1 MPFSA
6 FPHRRWFGYG
16 ELWSARLICTFINCV
31 LLAMGQG
38 PGRSNERAVWLDA
51 RDVVVLART
60 KEPMPDYAVSQERL
74 DAWLTSSIEVST
86 AKILVVTGYIASA
99 ANGMPTTLGRDGS
112 DYSAS
117 IFAALLKAELAV
129 IWTDVDGVYSANPA
143 QVADAV
149 LLDELSYDEASELA
163 YFGAKVLHPKT
174 MTPVLAL
181 EIPIWI
187 KNTFNYNTRGSCIGT
202 PRLVAEMERQRQA
215 EGATKERRIGVAG
228 GVKGFSE
235 ISNIV
240 LIEVSGTGVI
250 GVPGIASRL
259 FQRLKE
265 ASINVI
271 LVTQAGSELSMDI
284 AVPSSQS
291 ELALTVLRREFRDEL
306 LTREIQKVEKSGP
319 CACLA
324 VVGDG
329 MRHKRGVAGRVFAS
343 LADAGVNI
351 QAIAQGSSER
361 NISAIIAQSD
371 VNRALLAVH
380 AAFLIPEGTENHYS
394 PLLRAV
400 SSRSELAALAED
412 DSKEVASKAASGQ
425 RFKLRARDDSA
436 DGSDATRL
444 LSELTDAQEAP
455 LTKAYR
461 LFTREVQVWVCLVVG
476 GGVGGGWSEADVEA
490 LKKQL
495 SRAWGERK
503 EVKVEV
509 RTVVKIDAGTVIDVA
524 AQTSA
529 PLVWSEL
536 LQLLSSW
543 SSFSSSTH
551 PVLID
556 CTHSELVLRQYRPW
570 LSANIRLVT
579 QRQVESPLST
589 LQSLPLFSTL
599 YDLQQRKERITRV
612 EAVLPCPLAFAFTVP
627 TSSSRLTPRAVRD
640 SHEMSQRMMAAI
652 ALAMGCDVKA
662 YDMRCD
668 YAFTIYSRQDEIER
682 DVQSYRRHA
691 TEQGMVYQ
699 YVASLTPKAEQ
710 PHLCVVE
717 VGLRLCP
724 PSHPFG
730 WLKGYNASVMLYTE
744 KRPAD
749 GIVLQGP
756 VQYSEEDEE
765 AVRREGERERER
777 QRQRDELGVSE
788 EVLHA
793 LAQFSAIVSDL
804 AK

>member
-1 MPFSA
+1 MFVCL
-6 FPHRRWFGYG
+6 RWFGYG

-31 LLAMGQG
+31 LLAMGHG

-51 RDVVVLART
+51 RDVLVLART
-60 KEPMPDYAVSQERL
+60 KEPMPDYAVSQEKL

-129 IWTDVDGVYSANPA
+129 IWTDVDGVYSANPT
-143 QVADAV
+143 QVQDAV

-181 EIPIWI
+181 EIPLWI
-187 KNTFNYNTRGSCIGT
+187 KNTFNYNTRGSCIGST
-202 PRLVAEMERQRQA
+202 KLIAEMERQRQA
-215 EGATKERRIGVAG
+215 MGAPRERRIGVAY

-235 ISNIV
+235 ISNLC

-265 ASINVI
+265 ANVSVI
-271 LVTQAGSELSMDI
+271 LVTQAGSELSLC
-284 AVPSSQS
+284 
-291 ELALTVLRREFRDEL
+291 LALPMSQGELGLSVVRREFRDEL
-306 LTREIQKVEKSGP
+306 LTKEIVKVEKSGP

-343 LADAGVNI
+343 LADAGVNV

-361 NISAIIAQSD
+361 NISAIIAQSE

-380 AAFLIPEGTENHYS
+380 TAFLSPEGAENHYS
-394 PLLRAV
+394 PLLKSV
-400 SSRSELAALAED
+400 SSRTELAALAD
-412 DSKEVASKAASGQ
+412 DESKEVAGKAAARLES
-425 RFKLRARDDSA
+425 FKLQDDGPE
-436 DGSDATRL
+436 GSEGGRL
-444 LSELTDAQEAP
+444 LSELTDGQVAP
-455 LTKAYR
+455 LKRAYR
-461 LFTREVQVWVCLVVG
+461 LFTSEVQVWVCLVVG

-495 SRAWGERK
+495 LRAWGERK
-503 EVKVEV
+503 EVRV
-509 RTVVKIDAGTVIDVA
+509 TVKTIVKIDAGTVTDVSR
-524 AQTSA
+524 QTST
-529 PLVWSEL
+529 PLVWPEL
-536 LQLLSSW
+536 LKQLSSW

-579 QRQVESPLST
+579 QRQVESPLSA

-599 YDLQQRKERITRV
+599 YDLQQRKERIMRV
-612 EAVLPCPLAFAFTVP
+612 EAVLPCPLTFAFTVP
-627 TSSSRLTPRAVRD
+627 TSSSRLTPRAVRE
-640 SHEMSQRMMAAI
+640 SHEMSQRMMTAI

-668 YAFTIYSRQDEIER
+668 YALSRYSHQDEIER
-682 DVQSYRRHA
+682 DIASYRRA
-691 TEQGMVYQ
+691 ASEQGMVYQ

-710 PHLCVVE
+710 PMYCNIE

-730 WLKGYNASVMLYTE
+730 WLKGYNASVMVYTE

-756 VQYSEEDEE
+756 VAWSDDGEEH
-765 AVRREGERERER
+765 VRREGERERET
-777 QRQRDELGVSE
+777 QRQREEAGVSE

-793 LAQFSAIVSDL
+793 LGQFSAIVSDL

>member
-1 MPFSA
+1 M
-6 FPHRRWFGYG
+6 
-16 ELWSARLICTFINCV
+16 
-31 LLAMGQG
+31 AMGHG

-51 RDVVVLART
+51 RDVLVLART
-60 KEPMPDYAVSQERL
+60 KEPMPDYAVSQEKL
-74 DAWLTSSIEVST
+74 DAWLSSSIEVST

-129 IWTDVDGVYSANPA
+129 IWTDVDGVYSANPT
-143 QVADAV
+143 QVQDAV

-181 EIPIWI
+181 QIPIWI
-187 KNTFNYNTRGSCIGT
+187 KNTFNYNTRGSCIGST
-202 PRLVAEMERQRQA
+202 KLIAEMERERLAMGAVQA
-215 EGATKERRIGVAG
+215 GGAKERRIGVAY

-235 ISNIV
+235 ISNLC
-240 LIEVSGTGVI
+240 LIEVSGTGLI

-259 FQRLKE
+259 FQRLKD
-265 ASINVI
+265 ANVSVI
-271 LVTQAGSELSMDI
+271 LVTQAGSELSMC
-284 AVPSSQS
+284 
-291 ELALTVLRREFRDEL
+291 LALPMSQGELGLSVVRREFRDEL
-306 LTREIQKVEKSGP
+306 LTKEIVKVEKTGP

-343 LADAGVNI
+343 LADAGVNV

-380 AAFLIPEGTENHYS
+380 TAFLTPEGTEGRYS
-394 PLLRAV
+394 PLLKSV
-400 SSRSELAALAED
+400 SSRTELAALAED
-412 DSKEVASKAASGQ
+412 DSKEVAGKAAARLES
-425 RFKLRARDDSA
+425 FKLRNDSE
-436 DGSDATRL
+436 DGSEGARL
-444 LSELTDAQEAP
+444 LSELTDGQVAP
-455 LTKAYR
+455 LKRAYK

-476 GGVGGGWSEADVEA
+476 GGVGGGWSEADVEV
-490 LKKQL
+490 LRKQL
-495 SRAWGERK
+495 DRPWGERK

-509 RTVVKIDAGTVIDVA
+509 KTVVKIDAGTVTDVNK
-524 AQTSA
+524 QTSS
-529 PLVWSEL
+529 PLVWPEL
-536 LQLLSSW
+536 LKLLSSW
-543 SSFSSSTH
+543 SSFSSSTY

-579 QRQVESPLST
+579 QRQVESPLGA

-612 EAVLPCPLAFAFTVP
+612 EAVLPCPLSFAFTVP
-627 TSSSRLTPRAVRD
+627 TSSARLTPRAVRE
-640 SHEMSQRMMAAI
+640 SHEMSQRMMTAI

-668 YAFTIYSRQDEIER
+668 YALSRYSTKEEIER
-682 DVQSYRRHA
+682 DIASYRRHG

-710 PHLCVVE
+710 PIYCNID

-730 WLKGYNASVMLYTE
+730 WLKGYNASVMIHTE

-756 VQYSEEDEE
+756 VEWGEDGDEH
-765 AVRREGERERER
+765 VSRESERERER
-777 QRQRDELGVSE
+777 QRQREEVGVSE

-793 LAQFSAIVSDL
+793 LGQFSAIVSDL

>member
-1 MPFSA
+1 
-6 FPHRRWFGYG
+6 
-16 ELWSARLICTFINCV
+16 
-31 LLAMGQG
+31 
-38 PGRSNERAVWLDA
+38 
-51 RDVVVLART
+51 
-60 KEPMPDYAVSQERL
+60 MPDYAVSQEKL
-74 DAWLTSSIEVST
+74 DAWLSSSIEVST

-143 QVADAV
+143 QVLDAV

-181 EIPIWI
+181 KIPIWI
-187 KNTFNYNTRGSCIGT
+187 KNTFNYNTRGSCIGST
-202 PRLVAEMERQRQA
+202 QHIADMERQRLA
-215 EGATKERRIGVAG
+215 ATKTTTKEHRIGVAY

-235 ISNIV
+235 ISNLC
-240 LIEVSGTGVI
+240 LIEVAGTGLI

-259 FQRLKE
+259 FQRLKD
-265 ASINVI
+265 ANITVI
-271 LVTQAGSELSMDI
+271 LVTQAGSELSLC
-284 AVPSSQS
+284 
-291 ELALTVLRREFRDEL
+291 LALPMSQGDLGVSVLRREFRDEL
-306 LTREIQKVEKSGP
+306 LTAEIVKVEKSGP

-329 MRHKRGVAGRVFAS
+329 MRHKRGVAGRVFAA

-380 AAFLIPEGTENHYS
+380 TAFLTPDGTDSHYS
-394 PLLRAV
+394 PLLKSV
-400 SSRSELAALAED
+400 SSRSELAALADD
-412 DSKEVASKAASGQ
+412 DSKEAAGKATT
-425 RFKLRARDDSA
+425 FKLRDDA
-436 DGSDATRL
+436 EEATEGGRL
-444 LSELTDAQEAP
+444 LKELTDGQEAP
-455 LTKAYR
+455 LKRAYR
-461 LFTREVQVWVCLVVG
+461 PFTREVQVWVCLVVG
-476 GGVGGGWSEADVEA
+476 GGVGGGWNEADVEV
-490 LKKQL
+490 LKQRL
-495 SRAWGERK
+495 GRAWGERK
-503 EVKVEV
+503 EVQVEV
-509 RTVVKIDAGTVIDVA
+509 KTVVNVDAATITDIEK
-524 AQTSA
+524 QTST
-529 PLVWSEL
+529 PLTWPEL
-536 LQLLSSW
+536 LTLLASW
-543 SSFSSSTH
+543 SSFSSSTY

-570 LSANIRLVT
+570 LAANIRLVT
-579 QRQVESPLST
+579 QRQLESPLSA

-612 EAVLPCPLAFAFTVP
+612 EAILPCPLSFAFTVP
-627 TSSSRLTPRAVRD
+627 TSSARLTPRTVRE
-640 SHEMSQRMMAAI
+640 SHDMSQRMMTAI
-652 ALAMGCDVKA
+652 ALALGCEVNS

-668 YAFTIYSRQDEIER
+668 YALARYSRQDEIER
-682 DVQSYRRHA
+682 DIASYRRHA

-699 YVASLTPKAEQ
+699 YVASLTPKPDQ
-710 PHLCVVE
+710 PRYCNID

-730 WLKGYNASVMLYTE
+730 WLKGYNASVMIYTE

-749 GIVLQGP
+749 AIVLQGP
-756 VQYSEEDEE
+756 VVWAEEDDEQ
-765 AVRREGERERER
+765 ARAQAEREKER
-777 QRQRDELGVSE
+777 QRQRDEVGVSE

-793 LAQFSAIVSDL
+793 LGQFSAIVSDL